1 MIDALLASA
10 IDLTERGLI
19 PDRVV
24 RLGIQ
29 QMCRQ
34 RLRVE
39 MRDVTDQPGR
49 RAALRRDMDTSPIAL
64 VPDAANAQHYEA
76 PVELFERALGPQL
89 KYSCGYWPQGVTTLA
104 QAEEAALEET
114 ASHALLADGQEV
126 LELGCGWGSL
136 TLWMA
141 RRSPSSRIL
150 AVSNS
155 HRQRAFILERAASR
169 GLSNV
174 EVVTADMND
183 FSTERRFDRIVSVEM
198 FEHMRNYRA
207 LLQRIS
213 GWMRP
218 DAKLFIHIFCHRSLA
233 YPYATEGRGDWM
245 GRHFFTGGL
254 MPSES
259 LLLDFNTDVHVVQ
272 QWRWDGT
279 HYQKT
284 ANAWLANLD
293 AARDDLMD
301 VFVRHYGQR
310 DAERWFHRWRLF
322 FMACAEL
329 WAYRQGREWCV
340 AHYLLE
346 PGPAHAGRPPQ
357 VAM

>member
-1 MIDALLASA
+1 MMQALLTTA
-10 IDLTERGLI
+10 IDLTERGVI

-34 RLRVE
+34 RLRE
-39 MRDVTDQPGR
+39 EQRAYGADLPGR
-49 RAALRRDMDTSPIAL
+49 RAALRRDMDASPIAL
-64 VPDAANAQHYEA
+64 MPATANDQHYEA
-76 PVELFERALGPQL
+76 PVELFQRALGPRL
-89 KYSCGYWPQGVTTLA
+89 KYSCGFWPNGVTTLA
-104 QAEEAALEET
+104 EAEDAALRET
-114 ASHALLADGQEV
+114 ADHALLADGQQV

-141 RRSPSSRIL
+141 ERYPSSRIL

-155 HRQRAFILERAASR
+155 HRQRAFILERAESL

-183 FSTERRFDRIVSVEM
+183 FSTDRRFDRVVSVEI

-207 LLQRIS
+207 LLHRIAV
-213 GWMRP
+213 WMRP
-218 DAKLFIHIFCHRSLA
+218 DATLFIHFFCHRSLA
-233 YPYATEGRGDWM
+233 YPYATEGPGDWM

-259 LLLDFNTDVHVVQ
+259 LLLDFDADVHVVR

-293 AARDDLMD
+293 APRGDLMD
-301 VFVRHYGQR
+301 VFVRHYGSA

-329 WAYRQGREWCV
+329 WAYRQGQEWCV
-340 AHYLLE
+340 AHYRLE
-346 PGPAHAGRPPQ
+346 R

>member
-1 MIDALLASA
+1 MIETLLTSA
-10 IDLTERGLI
+10 IDLAERGMV
-19 PDRVV
+19 PDPVI
-24 RLGIQ
+24 RLGIR

-34 RLRVE
+34 RLRE
-39 MRDVTDQPGR
+39 ETRAHGADLPAR
-49 RAALRRDMDTSPIAL
+49 RAALRRDMDASPIAL
-64 VPDAANAQHYEA
+64 VPATANDQHYEA
-76 PVELFERALGPQL
+76 PVELFEQALGPRL
-89 KYSCGYWPQGVTTLA
+89 KYSCGYWPNGVTTLA
-104 QAEEAALEET
+104 EAEDAALRET
-114 ASHALLADGQEV
+114 ADHAMLADGQQV

-141 RRSPSSRIL
+141 ERYPSSHIV

-155 HRQRAFILERAASR
+155 HRQRAFILDRAAAR

-183 FSTERRFDRIVSVEM
+183 FSTDRRFDRVVSVEM
-198 FEHMRNYRA
+198 FEHMRNYGA

-218 DAKLFIHIFCHRSLA
+218 DAKLFIHIFCHRSFA
-233 YPYATEGRGDWM
+233 YPYATEGPGNWL

-259 LLLDFNTDVHVVQ
+259 LLSDFNTHVHVTR

-279 HYQKT
+279 HYEQT

-293 AARDDLMD
+293 ASREHLMT
-301 VFVRHYGQR
+301 VFERHYGKA
-310 DAERWFHRWRLF
+310 DAARWFARWRLF

-329 WAYRQGREWCV
+329 WAFRQGQEWCV

-346 PGPAHAGRPPQ
+346 RDAP
-357 VAM
+357 